1 MSTRTRFGGS
11 ALANP
16 YELID
21 DAKLNQIGLV
31 ALQTSAHLLA
41 ELCLDTVTGALRSG
55 CVGDDLRCA
64 NGASALDVTVGAGV
78 AWMADAADTS
88 AVGTGF
94 KPLVVEAAVALTL
107 DPHDLSHPRVD
118 LVVARPA
125 TVDDERVTRTIFDV
139 STGGPVT
146 ASLDTVRRLSAEVD
160 VLTGTPGASP
170 AEPSVPAGWMLLA
183 RVDVPAATGTVTV
196 SDRRPLLGLG
206 HAWAP
211 APARGFAVPHVI
223 SAANGGPSTACAV
236 SAAGTSLQAKVA
248 RGDVWVFGL
257 RRRVEAQTVTL
268 PTHATL
274 GTRGY
279 VVVNQAGVAQVLS
292 ASIGW
297 PSIPAE
303 RVVLARWQLG
313 AAATVVSAGD
323 LTDMRLFAPY
333 SGAQL
338 QPATVAAAAMAR
350 VPVGLSATV
359 GAEVTPSPD
368 EAAYSEITV
377 DCQLTDADGNP
388 IAFSGAMAASGAL
401 AFRVELVFTDPY
413 SPQTASIS
421 APASFSG
428 GSPVQGIGKT
438 LIAGSL
444 LSTVGPLGGP
454 STATLY
460 MVPALA
466 ARPDS
471 AGRLALKV
479 YDGAGINRSLCL
491 LLTPLN
497 WPGHPTLL
505 ELPFRP

>member
-1 MSTRTRFGGS
+1 MSTRDRFGGS

-31 ALQTSAHLLA
+31 ALQNVAHQLT
-41 ELCLDTVTGALRSG
+41 ELCRDAVTGAPRSG

-78 AWMADAADTS
+78 AWMVDAADTS

-94 KPLVVEAAVALTL
+94 KPVVIDAARALTL

-125 TVDDERVTRTIFDV
+125 TIDDERVTRTIFDV
-139 STGGPVT
+139 STGGPVS
-146 ASLDTVRRLSAEVD
+146 AALDTVRRLTAEVD

-170 AEPSVPAGWMLLA
+170 AEPAVPAGWMLLCRA
-183 RVDVPAATGTVTV
+183 DVPAVSGTVTL

-223 SAANGGPSTACAV
+223 AAAAGAPAGACAV
-236 SAAGTSLQAKVA
+236 SAAGTSLEVKVA
-248 RGDVWVFGL
+248 RGDIWVFGL
-257 RRRVEAQTVTL
+257 RRRVEAQAVAL

-323 LTDMRLFAPY
+323 LTDMRSYAPY

-338 QPATVAAAAMAR
+338 QPATLAAAALVR
-350 VPVGLSATV
+350 VPVGLSVTV
-359 GAEVTPSPD
+359 GAELTPSPD

-388 IAFSGAMAASGAL
+388 ITFTGGMAATGAL
-401 AFRVELVFTDPY
+401 AFRVELIFTDQF
-413 SPQTASIS
+413 SPQTPSIS
-421 APASFSG
+421 APASFSS

-438 LIAGSL
+438 LIAGAL
-444 LSTVGPLGGP
+444 LTTVGPLGGP
-454 STATLY
+454 STSTLY
-460 MVPALA
+460 MLPALV
-466 ARPDS
+466 ARPDA

-479 YDGAGINRSLCL
+479 YDGAGINRSLSL

-497 WPGHPTLL
+497 WPGHATLV